1 VGVFPSRRNPNRG
14 YPVKPMQVR
23 VDEGVH
29 GGHNALLV
37 LACSWRHLGEKVRF
51 QGVLFVVLESIG
63 N

>member
-1 VGVFPSRRNPNRG
+1 
-14 YPVKPMQVR
+14 MQVR